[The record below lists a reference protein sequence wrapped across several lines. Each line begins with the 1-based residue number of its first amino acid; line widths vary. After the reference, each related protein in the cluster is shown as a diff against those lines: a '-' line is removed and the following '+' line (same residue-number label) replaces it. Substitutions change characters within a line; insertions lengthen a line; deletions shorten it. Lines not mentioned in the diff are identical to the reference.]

1 MMKIIE
7 MFELH
12 VSMPLVQSAEYQE
25 TIPLKFV
32 IIIHNYANI

>member
-12 VSMPLVQSAEYQE
+12 VSMPLVRSAEYQE
-25 TIPLKFV
+25 TILLKFL